1 MTRRLFW
8 KLCLIIGT
16 GVVAM
21 FYLINVAVNH
31 FENDMSMLSDSSR
44 EELINWQKKA
54 EVVFDQGDMSELE
67 RWVDDL
73 QQQENIWA
81 VIAKANVVELAG
93 NRSHRHEYTG
103 YNLGRSIDWKI
114 HLYFE
119 HAPVMQLPFKD
130 GATSLVVQLPQRMR
144 PGSLWNL
151 TRLSLQVLLPML
163 ILVCLSIVLYRH
175 IMHPI
180 KELDL
185 ASRAFS
191 KGDFSVRVREQLG
204 SRNDELSQLAE
215 TFDLMAER
223 ISDQIMHQRVLL
235 TDLSH
240 ELRTPLT
247 RLDIAT
253 DNLLTHREKGVEDT
267 QIKLERIH
275 KESQH
280 IRKLVDD
287 TLTLSWLDNESPQL
301 RIESL
306 DLVDLLEILIEDGR
320 FEYPDKLIS
329 ADLPNQAHIENSNHR
344 ALGQALENI
353 LRNALRYTPINKKV
367 RISLIDYKHE
377 YQIIIADQGPGVPKE
392 HLNTIFRPFFR
403 IDSARS
409 CNCDSFG
416 LGLALA
422 QRQLHAIAATVFA
435 KNDTAGGLVMTVTVP
450 KGV

>member
-409 CNCDSFG
+409 CNSDSFG